1 MSDVVYFNSARGKKT
16 MYGTKLS
23 LNVEKFIE
31 ELKAHANEAGYCNI
45 VVKDRKAPDKYGNNI
60 YLMLD
65 TWKPD
70 PSKAKKTFSQ
80 QTPQQMDNSLHDD
93 NLPF

>member
-31 ELKAHANEAGYCNI
+31 ELKANANEAGYCNL
-45 VVKDRKAPDKYGNNI
+45 VVKDRKAPDKYGNNVYI
-60 YLMLD
+60 MLD

-70 PSKAKKTFSQ
+70 PSKKPLSQ
-80 QTPQQMDNSLHDD
+80 QTPQQLQDSIKDD
-93 NLPF
+93 GLPF

>member
-31 ELKAHANEAGYCNI
+31 ELKANTNEAGYCNL
-45 VVKDRKAPDKYGNNI
+45 VVKDRKAPDKYGNNVYI
-60 YLMLD
+60 MLD

-70 PSKAKKTFSQ
+70 PSKKPLSH
-80 QTPQQMDNSLHDD
+80 QTPQQLQNSIKDD
-93 NLPF
+93 GLPF

>member
-1 MSDVVYFNSARGKKT
+1 MSDVVYFNSARGKNT

-31 ELKAHANEAGYCNI
+31 ELKANANEAGYCNL
-45 VVKDRKAPDKYGNNI
+45 VVKDRKAPDKYGNNVYI
-60 YLMLD
+60 MLD

-70 PSKAKKTFSQ
+70 PSKKPLSQ
-80 QTPQQMDNSLHDD
+80 QTPQQLQDSIKDD
-93 NLPF
+93 GLPF